1 MAGLWTAFYQR
12 GWARGMGKA
21 VPTNYPLMCCCLVL
35 EHAGRAPVLL
45 ASKPAAAA
53 AAAVHSIMVIY
64 TCRHALLLLLLLLVV
79 DSGCRTW
86 SPPASHL
93 VVPLPRVLLLAS
105 SAAAGTAA
113 GASGQRA
120 LGWTAG
126 GCLLRGTPWNLLL
139 AAHAPGT
146 QGWWGPPGL
155 G

>member
-1 MAGLWTAFYQR
+1 VAGLWTASYQR

-35 EHAGRAPVLL
+35 QHTGRAPVLL

-53 AAAVHSIMVIY
+53 AAAAVHSIVVIY
-64 TCRHALLLLLLLLVV
+64 TCRHALLLLLLVV